1 MQMAHNSGRSSLAH
15 DQATLFTQAANVS
28 DTARRARELSRLL
41 PLWPDE
47 IADESLGARHRPSA
61 RHQDLLAIM
70 RRALRAERQRGVGG
84 HWTYDLARH
93 AQLLEACRTELAAL
107 KDIERRR
114 DG

>member
-1 MQMAHNSGRSSLAH
+1 MADNSGSCGLAQ
-15 DQATLFTQAANVS
+15 DPATPVKQAANVS
-28 DTARRARELSRLL
+28 EAARRVRELSRLL

-47 IADESLGARHRPSA
+47 ISDESHGARR
-61 RHQDLLAIM
+61 RLVAIM
-70 RRALRAERQRGVGG
+70 RRALRAERQRGIGG

-93 AQLLEACRTELAAL
+93 AQLLAAYRTELAAL

>member
-1 MQMAHNSGRSSLAH
+1 MAHNSGRSSLAH

-47 IADESLGARHRPSA
+47 IADESHGARR
-61 RHQDLLAIM
+61 RLVAIM
-70 RRALRAERQRGVGG
+70 RRALRAERQRGIGG

-93 AQLLEACRTELAAL
+93 AQLLEAYRTELAAL